1 MIKTWCKG
9 LQVCIGWNLI
19 WVIYGEKICLLIL
32 KPKQSTTDYFF

>member
-9 LQVCIGWNLI
+9 LQVCIGWNL